1 MFTANDSER
10 FIGQQAEKFKGILKL
25 SYPMDHGVVQN
36 WEDMEAIWRHVF
48 EELKVNPREH
58 PVLLT
63 EPPNNPIGNRIRTA
77 QMFFENF

>member
-36 WEDMEAIWRHVF
+36 WDDMEAIWRQVF

>member
-36 WEDMEAIWRHVF
+36 WDDMEAVWRHVF

-77 QMFFENF
+77 

>member
-36 WEDMEAIWRHVF
+36 WDDMEAIWRHVF

-77 QMFFENF
+77 

>member
-1 MFTANDSER
+1 M
-10 FIGQQAEKFKGILKL
+10 KL
-25 SYPMDHGVVQN
+25 QYPMEHGVVQN
-36 WEDMEAIWRHVF
+36 WDDMEQIWRYVF

-58 PVLLT
+58 PVMLT